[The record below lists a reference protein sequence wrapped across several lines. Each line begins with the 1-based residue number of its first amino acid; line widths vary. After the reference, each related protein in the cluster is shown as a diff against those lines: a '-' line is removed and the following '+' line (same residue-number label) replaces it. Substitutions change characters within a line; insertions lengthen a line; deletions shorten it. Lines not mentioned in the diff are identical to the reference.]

1 MCNAARTCASLLKR
15 RKSSPYSC
23 AACAPSQ
30 SNGELVAARLEVARA
45 RALYVRRDSDSN
57 PTIDFE
63 QTTGRLTGPGHE
75 S

>member
-1 MCNAARTCASLLKR
+1 MLRTCASIEAKEIVSLLLCGVR
-15 RKSSPYSC
+15 FNPTASLSPRGLKSL
-23 AACAPSQ
+23 AP
-30 SNGELVAARLEVARA
+30 AP
-45 RALYVRRDSDSN
+45 LYVRRDSDSN